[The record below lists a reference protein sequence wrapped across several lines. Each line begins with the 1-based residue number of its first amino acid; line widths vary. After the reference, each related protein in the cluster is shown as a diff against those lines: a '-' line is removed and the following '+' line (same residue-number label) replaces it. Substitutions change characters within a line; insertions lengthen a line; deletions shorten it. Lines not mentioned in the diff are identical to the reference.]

1 LAYNEENKSFS
12 VLYLSSDMHNR
23 QHKISLLLLD
33 SPDGK
38 RKHYVYI
45 KKPIETDSLEVHQIM
60 RQTRLFI
67 LLAGVHVAARTR
79 GPQPQM
85 CLAHAPQQSEY
96 PQGEKAKLK
105 FESHHFEFPFDFYLV
120 ADFECFLKPPKE
132 DFKSQQQ
139 QVIHNH
145 VPSDKK

>member
-1 LAYNEENKSFS
+1 
-12 VLYLSSDMHNR
+12 
-23 QHKISLLLLD
+23 
-33 SPDGK
+33 
-38 RKHYVYI
+38 
-45 KKPIETDSLEVHQIM
+45 M

-67 LLAGVHVAARTR
+67 LLAGVHVAVRTR

-120 ADFECFLKPPKE
+120 ADFECFLKPPNE
-132 DFKSQQQ
+132 DFESQQQ

-145 VPSDKK
+145 VPSDKKITQPKYNSLPPSLKRYAGNCNKKQVAAVADQPRDVLHHARCVVNKGGCSV